1 MKEVINKKV
10 YRLIEKNGCGYVAD
24 KSTTYIITEVKS
36 HESCKDYCEHYV
48 LKSES
53 GETIEI
59 RQYECIFIP
68 DETLSEIDMI
78 SRYLNDNG
86 CYHDNVYHENE
97 QLCVYISWGD
107 WKHSFIW
114 LNNLMKY
121 IGYDF
126 DDEEVTEE
134 NGSDCYSAIH
144 YFKKSA

>member
-10 YRLIEKNGCGYVAD
+10 YRLIEKNACGYVVD
-24 KSTTYIITEVKS
+24 KNTVYTIVEVKS
-36 HESCKDYCEHYV
+36 HEVCNDYCEHYV

-68 DETLSEIDMI
+68 DETLPEIDMI
-78 SRYLNDNG
+78 SRYLNDNDCG
-86 CYHDNVYHENE
+86 HNDVYHENE
-97 QLCVYISWGD
+97 QLCVYISCGD

-114 LNNLMKY
+114 LDNLMRY
-121 IGYDF
+121 IGYDLN
-126 DDEEVTEE
+126 DEEVTEE

-144 YFKKSA
+144 YYHKVA

>member
-10 YRLIEKNGCGYVAD
+10 YRLIEKNECGYVVD
-24 KSTTYIITEVKS
+24 KNTIYTIVEVKS
-36 HESCKDYCEHYV
+36 HESCKDYYEHYV

-68 DETLSEIDMI
+68 DETLPEIDMI
-78 SRYLNDNG
+78 SRYLNDNCCG
-86 CYHDNVYHENE
+86 HDDVYHENE

-114 LNNLMKY
+114 LDTLMEY

-126 DDEEVTEE
+126 NDEEVTEE

-144 YFKKSA
+144 YFHKVA